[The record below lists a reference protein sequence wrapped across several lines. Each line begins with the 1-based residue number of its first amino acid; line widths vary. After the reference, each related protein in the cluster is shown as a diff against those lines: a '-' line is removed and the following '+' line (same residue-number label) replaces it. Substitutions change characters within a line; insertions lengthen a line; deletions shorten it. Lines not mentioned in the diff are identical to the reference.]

1 MGAGS
6 DEELIR
12 AFRDGNDAALGALYD
27 RHHAWAASV
36 AFRFTRDRDEALD
49 LLQDAFTY
57 LLRRRTSLEPGTSL
71 KALLY
76 TILKHRAIDLGSRK
90 KRPLAL
96 DFNPPAPSTPDAGD
110 IPLLLKD
117 LNEGQRE
124 VVLLRFVDG
133 LDLAAIAAA
142 LEVPLGTVKS
152 RLHGAL
158 DILRRNPPPIA

>member
-6 DEELIR
+6 DEELVR
-12 AFRDGNDAALGALYD
+12 AFRDGSDAALGLLYD
-27 RHHAWAASV
+27 RHHAWAVSV

-49 LLQDAFTY
+49 VLQDAFHY
-57 LLRRRTSLEPGTSL
+57 LLRRRATLEPGKPL
-71 KALLY
+71 RALLY
-76 TILKHRAIDLGSRK
+76 TILKHRAIDRGSRK

-96 DFNPPAPSTPDAGD
+96 DFNPAAPQVPIKSD
-110 IPLLLKD
+110 ISLMLKD

-133 LDLAAIAAA
+133 LDLAAIATA

-158 DILRRNPPPIA
+158 EILRRNPPPNP